1 MRFTISL
8 ITALAALASASPAL
22 RRQASACPEA
32 DAIPAC
38 GATCIK
44 DAVTQIGCAD
54 ADYACMCAKFSEL
67 QSAAANCVVAGCGLE
82 GALAVLSAAQAVCTA
97 CVPAA

>member
-1 MRFTISL
+1 MIDKPPKQ
-8 ITALAALASASPAL
+8 AA
-22 RRQASACPEA
+22 
-32 DAIPAC
+32 
-38 GATCIK
+38 CIK
-44 DAVTQIGCAD
+44 DAVTQIGCTAD
-54 ADYACMCAKFSEL
+54 DYACMCSKFSEL